1 MKKGLTSPPIRDKIR
16 AVIFDCDGVM
26 FDSKKANISYYN
38 HLLKRFGLPPM
49 NETQIEYVH
58 MHTADESVAHL
69 FKGTPY
75 LKEAQD
81 YRQEMDYMPFVR
93 EMVMEPG
100 LKEVLSILKANFRL
114 AVATNRSNT
123 IEKVLE
129 IHGISHFFDM
139 VVSSL
144 DVTKPKPHPEAIQK
158 ILQQFALAPQ
168 EAVYVGDSAVDQQT
182 AEAAGVIFIAY
193 GNKKLKAD
201 YHAVRLMDIP
211 QILGLG

>member
-100 LKEVLSILKANFRL
+100 LKEVLFILKANFRL